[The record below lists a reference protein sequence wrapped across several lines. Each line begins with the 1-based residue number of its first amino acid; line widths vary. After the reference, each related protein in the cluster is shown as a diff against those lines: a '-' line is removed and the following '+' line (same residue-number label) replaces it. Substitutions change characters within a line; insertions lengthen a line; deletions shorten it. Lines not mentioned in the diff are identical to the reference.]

1 MARTTVAD
9 ILSARNGNQYDFDSF
24 DLVKE
29 EILPALTRMSRVFGN
44 DVVVKQISNTGVGVV
59 YGVGQRNVT
68 ADDMT
73 KWGVNVEDL
82 HDVATKNLMAKNDV
96 VITTLDSAIGMSAAD
111 GGGLVDSILVLTNKL
126 GNFGS
131 VEILLPSVVDD
142 LRSRI
147 PGGFYVIPSSLHEL
161 LIIPKSYCDDISFL
175 REMVRAVNATEVAEK
190 DILADEVFLIDDNG
204 NLAIA

>member
-9 ILSARNGNQYDFDSF
+9 ILSARNGKQYDFDSF

-29 EILPALTRMSRVFGN
+29 EILPALVRMSRVFSN
-44 DVVVKQISNTGVGVV
+44 DVVVKQINNTGVGVV

-73 KWGVNVEDL
+73 KWGVSVDDL
-82 HDVATKNLMAKNDV
+82 HDAAIENLRVKNDV
-96 VITTLDSAIGMSAAD
+96 VITTLNSAIGLNATD
-111 GGGLVDSILVLTNKL
+111 GGGFVDSILVLTNKL
-126 GNFGS
+126 GQFGS
-131 VEILLPSVVDD
+131 VEILLSSVVDD
-142 LRSRI
+142 LKSRI

-161 LIIPKSYCDDISFL
+161 LIIPKSYCDDIGFL
-175 REMVRAVNATEVAEK
+175 REMVRSVNATEVAEK

-204 NLAIA
+204 NLAVA